1 MFPHLIYSFAID
13 ALRIYNEYKCYDLS
27 LIILDDE
34 IAVKCHSS
42 QDSPCDNTSGKMAE
56 IKRVL
61 VLYTGGTFGMLKN
74 EKGVL
79 VPQKDIES
87 VIRRLPQLHDDAYWK
102 NNLAGTDKK
111 DYLALPDGKDTDD
124 KILYHIYE
132 YDELKDSSDFTID
145 DWIKMA
151 RDIKRFYHDY
161 DGFVVLHGTDT
172 TAYGGSVLS
181 FMLETVGKTVVLTGA
196 QVPIFQPRSDG
207 NNNLLC
213 AVLIAATQRIPEV
226 TVFFGAKLFR
236 GTRVK
241 KVSNTRIYAFDT
253 PNFPPL
259 LEAKTTLEVDPKMLI
274 HPPGSVPN
282 ECRLHDQLSRK
293 VYILKVAPTI
303 TPELIRGVCEGMEGV
318 VLETYGN
325 GNIPI
330 KRKEIYKEIERA
342 VKNNVL
348 VVNVT
353 QCINGTVLGKAI
365 YETGLLLVECGVV
378 PAFDMTAEAAWAKL
392 CYVLTKTEL
401 SYQQKVELMKT
412 NIRGELENPNS
423 RH

>member
-1 MFPHLIYSFAID
+1 M
-13 ALRIYNEYKCYDLS
+13 
-27 LIILDDE
+27 
-34 IAVKCHSS
+34 V
-42 QDSPCDNTSGKMAE
+42 Q

-61 VLYTGGTFGMLKN
+61 VIYTGGTFGMLKN

-79 VPQKDIES
+79 VPQKNIEQ
-87 VIRRLPQLHDDAYWK
+87 VIRRLPQLHDEEYWTK
-102 NNLAGTDKK
+102 HLSGTDKK
-111 DYLALPDGKDTDD
+111 EYLTIPDGKDTELKVLY
-124 KILYHIYE
+124 KIFE

-151 RDIKRFYHDY
+151 RDVKKYYHDY

-172 TAYGGSVLS
+172 TAYGASVLS
-181 FMLETVGKTVVLTGA
+181 FMLESVGKTVVLTGA

-213 AVLIAATQRIPEV
+213 AVLIAATQYIPEV
-226 TVFFGAKLFR
+226 TVFFGCKLFR

-241 KVSNTRIYAFDT
+241 KVSNTRIYAFDS

-259 LEAKTTLEVDPKMLI
+259 LEAKTTLDIDPKMLI
-274 HPPGSVPN
+274 HPLGTVPN
-282 ECRLHDQLSRK
+282 ECRLHDQLSNK
-293 VYILKVAPTI
+293 VYVLKVAPTI
-303 TPELIRGVCEGMEGV
+303 SPELIRAVFSEMEGV

-325 GNIPI
+325 GNMPI
-330 KRKEIYKEIERA
+330 KRKEVYKEIERA
-342 VKNNVL
+342 VKNKVL

-378 PAFDMTAEAAWAKL
+378 PAFDMTSEAALAKL
-392 CYVLTKTEL
+392 SYVLTKTEL
-401 SYQQKVELMKT
+401 SYNEKVELMKT
-412 NIRGELENPNS
+412 NIRGELHNPL
-423 RH
+423 H

>member
-1 MFPHLIYSFAID
+1 ML
-13 ALRIYNEYKCYDLS
+13 
-27 LIILDDE
+27 
-34 IAVKCHSS
+34 V
-42 QDSPCDNTSGKMAE
+42 TMTMT
-56 IKRVL
+56 KRVL
-61 VLYTGGTFGMLKN
+61 VIYTGGTFGMLKN

-79 VPQKDIES
+79 VPQKDIEK
-87 VIRRLPQLHDDAYWK
+87 VIRRLPQLHDNEYWK
-102 NNLAGTDKK
+102 EHIAGSDMKE
-111 DYLALPDGKDTDD
+111 YLVLPDGKDTEL
-124 KILYHIYE
+124 KVLYKIYE

-145 DWIKMA
+145 DWIRQA
-151 RDIKRFYHDY
+151 RDIKKFYHDY

-172 TAYGGSVLS
+172 TAYGASNLS
-181 FMLETVGKTVVLTGA
+181 FMLESVGKTVVLTGA

-213 AVLIAATQRIPEV
+213 AILIAATQCIPEV

-241 KVSNTRIYAFDT
+241 KVSNTRIYAFDS

-282 ECRLHDQLSRK
+282 ECRLHDQLSKK

-303 TPELIRGVCEGMEGV
+303 TPELIRAVCENMEGV

-365 YETGLLLVECGVV
+365 YETGLLLVECGVI
-378 PAFDMTAEAAWAKL
+378 PSFDMTPEAALAKL
-392 CYVLTKTEL
+392 SYVLTKTEL
-401 SYQQKVELMKT
+401 SYQEKVELMKT
-412 NIRGELENPNS
+412 NIRGELHNPNKA
-423 RH
+423 

>member
-1 MFPHLIYSFAID
+1 M
-13 ALRIYNEYKCYDLS
+13 
-27 LIILDDE
+27 
-34 IAVKCHSS
+34 S
-42 QDSPCDNTSGKMAE
+42 QS
-56 IKRVL
+56 KRVL
-61 VLYTGGTFGMLKN
+61 VIYTGGTFGMLKN

-79 VPQKDIES
+79 VPQKNIEK
-87 VIRRLPQLHDDAYWK
+87 VIRALPQLHDEDYWQK
-102 NNLAGTDKK
+102 SLSSTLMK
-111 DYLALPDGKDTDD
+111 DYLALPDGKDTEA
-124 KILYHIYE
+124 KVLYRIYE
-132 YDELKDSSDFTID
+132 YEELKDSSDFTLD

-151 RDIKRFYHDY
+151 RDVKRFYHDY
-161 DGFVVLHGTDT
+161 DGFVILHGTDT
-172 TAYGGSVLS
+172 TAYGGSILS
-181 FMLETVGKTVVLTGA
+181 FMLEVVGKTVVLTGA

-213 AVLIAATQRIPEV
+213 AILIAATQHIPEV

-241 KVSNTRIYAFDT
+241 KVSNTRIYAFDS
-253 PNFPPL
+253 PNYPAL
-259 LEAKTTLEVDPKMLI
+259 LEAKTTLEIDPKMLI

-282 ECRLHDQLSRK
+282 ECRLHDRLSRK
-293 VYILKVAPTI
+293 VYVLKVAPTI
-303 TPELIRGVCEGMEGV
+303 EPELVRAVMEGMEGV

-378 PAFDMTAEAAWAKL
+378 PAFDMTSEAALAKL
-392 CYVLTKTEL
+392 SYVISKTEL
-401 SYQQKVELMKT
+401 TYQQKVELMKT
-412 NIRGELENPNS
+412 NIRGELHNPSHVANGAS
-423 RH
+423 

>member
-1 MFPHLIYSFAID
+1 M
-13 ALRIYNEYKCYDLS
+13 E
-27 LIILDDE
+27 
-34 IAVKCHSS
+34 
-42 QDSPCDNTSGKMAE
+42 QT
-56 IKRVL
+56 RVL
-61 VLYTGGTFGMLKN
+61 ARRRCLRPYPHPILQK
-74 EKGVL
+74 KVL
-79 VPQKDIES
+79 VPQKNIEQ
-87 VIRRLPQLHDDAYWK
+87 VIRRLPQLHDENYYK
-102 NNLAGTDKK
+102 SKLVRSELQE
-111 DYLALPDGKDTDD
+111 YLALPDGKDTEL
-124 KILYHIYE
+124 KVLYKIYE
-132 YDELKDSSDFTID
+132 YEELKDSSDFTID

-181 FMLETVGKTVVLTGA
+181 FMLEVVGKTVVLTGA

-213 AVLIAATQRIPEV
+213 ALLIAATLHIPEV

-236 GTRVK
+236 GCRVK
-241 KVSNTRIYAFDT
+241 KVSNTRIYAFDS

-259 LEAKTTLEVDPKMLI
+259 LEAKTTLDIDPKMLI

-282 ECRLHDQLSRK
+282 ECRLHDKLSTK
-293 VYILKVAPTI
+293 VYVLKVAPTI
-303 TPELIRGVCEGMEGV
+303 TPEVIRAVFEGMEGV

-353 QCINGTVLGKAI
+353 QCINGTVLGKPI
-365 YETGLLLVECGVV
+365 YETGLLLIECGVV
-378 PAFDMTAEAAWAKL
+378 PAFDMTAEAALAKL
-392 CYVLTKTEL
+392 SYVLTKTEL
-401 SYQQKVELMKT
+401 TYQQKVELMKT
-412 NIRGELENPNS
+412 NIRGELYNPS
-423 RH
+423 HA

>member
-1 MFPHLIYSFAID
+1 M
-13 ALRIYNEYKCYDLS
+13 
-27 LIILDDE
+27 
-34 IAVKCHSS
+34 VV
-42 QDSPCDNTSGKMAE
+42 T
-56 IKRVL
+56 KRVL
-61 VLYTGGTFGMLKN
+61 VIYTGGTFGMLKN

-79 VPQKDIES
+79 VPQKNIEK
-87 VIRRLPQLHDDAYWK
+87 VIRKLPQLHDEEYWQK
-102 NNLAGTDKK
+102 NLANTDQK
-111 DYLALPDGKDTDD
+111 DYLALPDGKDTDI
-124 KILYHIYE
+124 KILYKIHE

-145 DWIKMA
+145 DWIKQA
-151 RDIKRFYHDY
+151 RDIKCFYHDY

-172 TAYGGSVLS
+172 TAYGASVLS
-181 FMLETVGKTVVLTGA
+181 MMLEVVGKTVVLTGA

-213 AVLIAATQRIPEV
+213 AVLIAATLHIPEV

-259 LEAKTTLEVDPKMLI
+259 LEAKTTLDVDPKMLI

-282 ECRLHDQLSRK
+282 ECRLHDQLSKK
-293 VYILKVAPTI
+293 VYVLKVAPTI
-303 TPELIRGVCEGMEGV
+303 TPEIIRAVFEGMEGV

-378 PAFDMTAEAAWAKL
+378 PAFDMTAEAALAKL
-392 CYVLTKTEL
+392 SYVLTKKEL

-412 NIRGELENPNS
+412 NIRGELYNPS
-423 RH
+423 H

>member
-1 MFPHLIYSFAID
+1 MTQ
-13 ALRIYNEYKCYDLS
+13 
-27 LIILDDE
+27 
-34 IAVKCHSS
+34 V
-42 QDSPCDNTSGKMAE
+42 
-56 IKRVL
+56 KRVL
-61 VLYTGGTFGMLKN
+61 VIYTGGTFGMLKN

-79 VPQKDIES
+79 VPQKNIEK
-87 VIRRLPQLHDDAYWK
+87 VIRRLPQLHDEEYYRTQ
-102 NNLAGTDKK
+102 LANSEEKE
-111 DYLALPDGKDTDD
+111 YLALPDGKDTEL
-124 KILYHIYE
+124 KILYKIHEYE
-132 YDELKDSSDFTID
+132 ELKDSSDFTLD
-145 DWIKMA
+145 DWIKQA
-151 RDIKRFYHDY
+151 RDIKKYYHDY

-172 TAYGGSVLS
+172 TAYGASVLS

-207 NNNLLC
+207 NNNFLC
-213 AVLIAATQRIPEV
+213 AVLIAATQLIPEV

-241 KVSNTRIYAFDT
+241 KVSNTRIYAFDS
-253 PNFPPL
+253 PNYPPI
-259 LEAKTTLEVDPKMLI
+259 LEARTTLDVDPKMLI
-274 HPPGSVPN
+274 HPPGSVPD
-282 ECRLHDQLSRK
+282 ECRVHDRLSRK
-293 VYILKVAPTI
+293 VYTLKVNPTI
-303 TPELIRGVCEGMEGV
+303 TAEVIRSVFQGMEGV

-330 KRKEIYKEIERA
+330 KRKEIYQEIERA

-353 QCINGTVLGKAI
+353 QCINGTVQGKAI

-392 CYVLTKTEL
+392 CYVLSKTEL

-412 NIRGELENPNS
+412 NIRGELYNPN
-423 RH
+423 HVAINGN

>member
-1 MFPHLIYSFAID
+1 M
-13 ALRIYNEYKCYDLS
+13 
-27 LIILDDE
+27 
-34 IAVKCHSS
+34 S
-42 QDSPCDNTSGKMAE
+42 Q

-61 VLYTGGTFGMLKN
+61 VIYTGGTFGMLKN

-79 VPQKDIES
+79 TPQKDIEHR
-87 VIRRLPQLHDDAYWK
+87 VIRKLSQLHDESYWHK
-102 NNLAGTDKK
+102 HLAKTDKA
-111 DYLALPDGKDTDD
+111 DYLVLPDGKDTDI
-124 KILYHIYE
+124 KVLYKIYE
-132 YDELKDSSDFTID
+132 YEELKDSSDFMIE
-145 DWIKMA
+145 DWLKMA
-151 RDIKRFYHDY
+151 RDIKKFYYDY

-172 TAYGGSVLS
+172 TAYGASVLS
-181 FMLETVGKTVVLTGA
+181 FMLESVGKTVVLTGA

-207 NNNLLC
+207 NNNILC
-213 AVLIAATQRIPEV
+213 AILIAATLHIPEV

-241 KVSNTRIYAFDT
+241 KVSNTKIYAFDS

-274 HPPGSVPN
+274 HPPGSVPD
-282 ECRLHDQLSRK
+282 ECRLHDKLAQK
-293 VYILKVAPTI
+293 VYVLKVAPTI
-303 TPELIRGVCEGMEGV
+303 TPEIIRAVFEGMEGV

-330 KRKEIYKEIERA
+330 KRKEIYKEIEKA

-353 QCINGTVLGKAI
+353 QCINGTVQGKAI

-378 PAFDMTAEAAWAKL
+378 PAFDMTAEAALAKL
-392 CYVLTKTEL
+392 SYVLTKTEL
-401 SYQQKVELMKT
+401 SYQEKVELMKT
-412 NIRGELENPNS
+412 NIRGELYNPN
-423 RH
+423 H